1 MKASVQALSMIK
13 NFEGIKLTAYKV
25 IPSEKLYTIG
35 YGHYGVKAGTK
46 ITAYEAEDLLL
57 KDIKKFEKKVNKYQ
71 KQYQFNQNEYD
82 ALVSFAYNIGSIDQ
96 LTQNGK
102 RTKKQIGEAISLY
115 NKAGGKILPGLVK
128 RRKVEQMIYKT
139 PIGGYKCP
147 TCGSKIYAS

>member
-1 MKASVQALSMIK
+1 MKASVQAISMIK
-13 NFEGIKLTAYKV
+13 SFEGLRLTAYKV

-46 ITAYEAEDLLL
+46 ITPYEAEDLLL
-57 KDIKKFEKKVNKYQ
+57 QDVKKFEKKVNKYD
-71 KQYQFNQNEYD
+71 KQYLFNQNEYD

-128 RRKVEQMIYKT
+128 RRKVEQMIYKS
-139 PIGGYKCP
+139 PIGGRKCP
-147 TCGSKIYAS
+147 TCGSELSAS